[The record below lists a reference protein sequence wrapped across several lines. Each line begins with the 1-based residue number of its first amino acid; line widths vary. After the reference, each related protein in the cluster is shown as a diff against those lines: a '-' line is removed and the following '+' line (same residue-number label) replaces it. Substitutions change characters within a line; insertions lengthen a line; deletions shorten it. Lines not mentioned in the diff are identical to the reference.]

1 MPLLLRSDA
10 KPRRDGK
17 GRYVHSVSPLVRWQ
31 CVLLSDASGGVDR
44 PSAAAIMHRLCGR
57 QWSRACVVV
66 FGDDEPAVGSV
77 HAPFRGQGVQ
87 ARELLYLL
95 HGQGA
100 FVPKPHLSSL
110 ALSHSLS
117 LSPFHSSLKY
127 YSIVAPWRLL
137 DPKRTRKDRRTW
149 KASIHSPWH
158 RWIRHLVR
166 HESLRVV
173 VDAQLRVL
181 PRECDGLRDGGRHRG
196 REQETCVHELLDH
209 RCGTQHLPGLTRL
222 QQEFG

>member
-117 LSPFHSSLKY
+117 LSPFHAFISEILFYSGTLETSGPKKNQERSTHLESLHTLTL
-127 YSIVAPWRLL
+127 APL
-137 DPKRTRKDRRTW
+137 DTTLGSPRKPPRRRRCSTASATQRMRRT
-149 KASIHSPWH
+149 A
-158 RWIRHLVR
+158 
-166 HESLRVV
+166 
-173 VDAQLRVL
+173 
-181 PRECDGLRDGGRHRG
+181 
-196 REQETCVHELLDH
+196 
-209 RCGTQHLPGLTRL
+209 
-222 QQEFG
+222 